1 MANRTLETDYLVVG
15 CGAAGMAFTD
25 ALVTDSDV
33 DVVMVDRR
41 PVPGG
46 HWNDAYP
53 FVRLHQPSAYYGVNS
68 LALGSESIDRHGP
81 NQGLYERAS
90 APEICAYYDRVMQQR
105 LLPSGR
111 VRYFPMCDYVGQHR
125 FISRVSGDQY
135 EVKLRRQHVDAR
147 YLEPSVPASTA
158 PPFEVAPEARC
169 VPINDLSR
177 LPGRADGYVIIGAGK
192 TAIDAC
198 LWLLEVGVSPR
209 DIRWIKP
216 REAWLQNRVFV
227 QGGELVGTLLEG
239 VSLQVE
245 AAALATSLDDLFE
258 RLSAAGQLLRVDEGV
273 TPTMYKAPTASLGEL
288 EQLRR
293 IAGVVRLGRVRRI
306 EREAIVLDQGTVP
319 TSARQLHVHCAA
331 PGLNPA
337 PSVPIFT
344 AERITL
350 QPIRPGL
357 IPFNA
362 ALVGFVE
369 ATRHDVAEKN
379 RLCPPNRLPDVPLD
393 WVRGT
398 LIGLEAEGRWSKDSA
413 LSDWLERAR
422 LNSARGLRQRGD
434 EPRVQRARKRF
445 LENVRP
451 GLEKLQQL
459 LGGRPATQGAIDGST
474 VAGPAGCSP
483 APAPRGMSA

>member
-1 MANRTLETDYLVVG
+1 
-15 CGAAGMAFTD
+15 
-25 ALVTDSDV
+25 
-33 DVVMVDRR
+33 
-41 PVPGG
+41 
-46 HWNDAYP
+46 
-53 FVRLHQPSAYYGVNS
+53 
-68 LALGSESIDRHGP
+68 
-81 NQGLYERAS
+81 
-90 APEICAYYDRVMQQR
+90 
-105 LLPSGR
+105 
-111 VRYFPMCDYVGQHR
+111 
-125 FISRVSGDQY
+125 
-135 EVKLRRQHVDAR
+135 
-147 YLEPSVPASTA
+147 
-158 PPFEVAPEARC
+158 
-169 VPINDLSR
+169 
-177 LPGRADGYVIIGAGK
+177 
-192 TAIDAC
+192 
-198 LWLLEVGVSPR
+198 
-209 DIRWIKP
+209 
-216 REAWLQNRVFV
+216 
-227 QGGELVGTLLEG
+227 
-239 VSLQVE
+239 
-245 AAALATSLDDLFE
+245 
-258 RLSAAGQLLRVDEGV
+258 
-273 TPTMYKAPTASLGEL
+273 MYKAPSASLGEL

-306 EREAIVLDQGTVP
+306 EREAIVPDQCTVP
-319 TSARQLHVHCAA
+319 TSGRQLHVHCAA
-331 PGLNPA
+331 PGLTPA

-422 LNSARGLRQRGD
+422 LNPARGLRQRGD

-459 LGGRPATQGAIDGST
+459 LGGRPATQEAVDGPT
-474 VAGPAGCSP
+474 AAGPAGCSP
-483 APAPRGMSA
+483 APGPRGMFA